1 MDTSELTKEQ
11 IIEWAL
17 NYAGY
22 EELEVTAKALY
33 SIYAGDRPKKS
44 PKKKKDKRLPLGYR
58 KYAPPLEPNRRVP
71 YTEIR
76 K

>member
-22 EELEVTAKALY
+22 EELEATAKALY
-33 SIYAGDRPKKS
+33 SIYAGDKPKNA
-44 PKKKKDKRLPLGYR
+44 PKKKDKRLPLGYR
-58 KYAPPLEPNRRVP
+58 KYAPPLEQNKRIP